1 MGHLEHLKVV
11 HRDLAARNVLVDQHD
26 RAKVADFGLAV
37 CLQDDQSEGL
47 INFNDSDGINKCK
60 YFRGQAE
67 VTTEEKFRN
76 VIKSC
81 YKSFCNDFLIV
92 KFKFKQTF
100 QV

>member
-1 MGHLEHLKVV
+1 MITPVKWCTDVCRGMGHLEHLKVV

-67 VTTEEKFRN
+67 VTTEEK
-76 VIKSC
+76 VQKC
-81 YKSFCNDFLIV
+81 YKILL
-92 KFKFKQTF
+92 
-100 QV
+100 QVIF